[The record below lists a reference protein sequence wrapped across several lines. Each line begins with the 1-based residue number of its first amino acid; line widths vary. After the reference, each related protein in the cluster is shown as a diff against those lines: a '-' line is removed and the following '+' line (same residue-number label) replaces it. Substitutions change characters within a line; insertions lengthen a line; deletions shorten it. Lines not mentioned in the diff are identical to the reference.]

1 MREYAVYGANI
12 TVVNAVCSLVGIMPA
27 AGQTI
32 EIIRCWVSQHANATS
47 AQQRIALCTKATA
60 FQTVTSTTPTKL
72 KIGDPASVIVGATT
86 IAAGKSGINASV
98 EGAGTLTTIFEDAF
112 NVLNGWLWVPTPN
125 ETITITGTS
134 AQAFVLYFPA
144 APATLTGWNF
154 GAIFREIG

>member
-12 TVVNAVCSLVGIMPA
+12 TVVNAVCSLVAIMPA
-27 AGQTI
+27 AADTI

-60 FQTVTSTTPTKL
+60 FQTVTAMTPTKL
-72 KIGDPASVIVGATT
+72 KIGDPASQIVGATT
-86 IAAGKSGINASV
+86 IAVKTSGINASA
-98 EGAGTLTTIFEDAF
+98 EGAGVLTTLFEDAF
-112 NVLNGWLWVPTPN
+112 NVLNGWLWVPTQN
-125 ETITITGTS
+125 ETIVMTGRV

-154 GAIFREIG
+154 GVIFRELS